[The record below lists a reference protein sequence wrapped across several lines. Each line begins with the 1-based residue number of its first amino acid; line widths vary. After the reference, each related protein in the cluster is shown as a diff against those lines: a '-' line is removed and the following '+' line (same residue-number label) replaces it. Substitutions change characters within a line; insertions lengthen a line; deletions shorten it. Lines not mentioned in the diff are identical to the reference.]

1 MAATTPSP
9 WSSHATELTTRGTET
24 STAVS
29 VSVATTSPTTSSTD
43 ASGLATPTSEYPTT
57 TSTTVSSSSSSQPS
71 APFSSTSTSTIPSGT
86 VRPTSDKASNNNDSG
101 SKYGTGALAG
111 SIVGSFLGGFII
123 AFLVAFLLLRRRK
136 NGNSHP
142 EKRGSS
148 TPETYVFPGGSDKS
162 HKRVPDFLVSARYEG
177 ISYASPNPVTSKFFD
192 LSPYVPEPADDTTV
206 CTRIQTFFDQASLHI
221 DNYYARPDPASRQQE
236 EDIAHISDYDSAFL
250 GTPLVNLLSRPRTQ
264 RTVLTHTLVHTL
276 LQGIRPE
283 NHPRSLLPARYSL
296 NLDSR
301 TGLSPISGK
310 LALLSAELL

>member
-1 MAATTPSP
+1 
-9 WSSHATELTTRGTET
+9 
-24 STAVS
+24 
-29 VSVATTSPTTSSTD
+29 
-43 ASGLATPTSEYPTT
+43 
-57 TSTTVSSSSSSQPS
+57 
-71 APFSSTSTSTIPSGT
+71 
-86 VRPTSDKASNNNDSG
+86 VRPTSDKALNNNDSG
-101 SKYGTGALAG
+101 NKYGTGALAG

-136 NGNSHP
+136 DRNSHP

-148 TPETYVFPGGSDKS
+148 TPETYVSPGGSDKS
-162 HKRVPDFLVSARYEG
+162 HKRDPDFLVSARYEG
-177 ISYASPNPVTSKFFD
+177 ISYASPNAVTSKSFD

-206 CTRIQTFFDQASLHI
+206 CTRIQTFFDQASLHV

-236 EDIAHISDYDSAFL
+236 EDIAHIGDYDSAFL

-283 NHPRSLLPARYSL
+283 NHPRSLLPASYSL

-301 TGLSPISGK
+301 ADLSPISGT